1 MTATVHP
8 TAIVADGATLG
19 DGVVVGPYCMVSA
32 DAVLGARVHLKSHV
46 VIEGKTTIGD
56 DTVVYPFAVL
66 GCPPQDLKFK
76 GEDVTLVIGA
86 RNVIREHV
94 TMHPGTGVGR
104 KVTTVGDDGFFMV
117 GSHVAH
123 DCILGNRIV
132 FANNVA
138 IGGYTVIGD
147 CVIVGGMAAVHQHSR
162 IGQHAFVGGG
172 AIVTQDVIPFGS
184 VIGNQAK
191 LGGLNLVGLKRR
203 GFSREV
209 IDDIRASYRM
219 LFADEGTFQER
230 LEDVERN
237 LGHSDAVRDIIA
249 FIRADASRSL
259 CMPG

>member
-1 MTATVHP
+1 MTATIHS
-8 TAIVADGATLG
+8 TALVADGAKLG
-19 DGVVVGPYCMVSA
+19 EGVVIGPYCSVSA
-32 DAVLGARVHLKSHV
+32 DTVLGAHVELKSHV
-46 VIEGKTTIGD
+46 VIEGKTSIGAD
-56 DTVVYPFAVL
+56 SVVYPFAVL

-76 GEDVTLVIGA
+76 GEDVSLVIGA

-104 KVTTVGDDGFFMV
+104 KITTVGDDGFFMV

-123 DCILGNRIV
+123 DCVIGNRVV
-132 FANNVA
+132 FANGVA
-138 IGGYTVIGD
+138 VGGYAVVGDFVIM
-147 CVIVGGMAAVHQHSR
+147 GGLAAIHQHSR
-162 IGQHAFVGGG
+162 IGKHAFVGGG
-172 AIVTQDVIPFGS
+172 AIVTQDVIPYGS

-191 LGGLNLVGLKRR
+191 LGGLNLIGLKRR

-237 LGHSDAVRDIIA
+237 LGHSDAVREIIA